1 MPTPGSSPTK
11 NSFPVTSPPMDTSTF
26 SSASEI
32 ALATLSGLECVLV
45 HAGDGDNAHRIFESL
60 NNTGLPL
67 TQADLIRNYVFLRL
81 DGSTEDFYQ
90 FTFKPLENRFSPDE
104 FTQLFWL
111 DLILKGDEVTQR
123 QTYSRW
129 QRRME
134 SMSQSQIKREF
145 ERLLSRADLWASILH
160 PEFETSDTIRVRLA
174 RIKDWGTT
182 TAAPTLLY
190 LLEQRQLGLA
200 SYAEVGRAM
209 HYVESYF
216 VRRVVMGMATMN
228 MNRVLMDAPAA
239 MERDSRKVDVALR
252 DYLSVSGKHW
262 ASDAELRAN
271 AETKRFYQHGRNH
284 QKVLILRWL
293 EEALQHHDPEFE
305 LVENL
310 SIEHVMPQTLTA
322 AWRAE
327 IAPGLTAGEKAGTAH
342 RELVDTLGNLTLAT
356 YKLNSAMS
364 NKPFTEKKDSLK
376 KKGGGRLLL
385 TQQVTSRHVWRPQ
398 TIRTR
403 SRDLVDMIITNWPGP
418 VDTTED

>member
-1 MPTPGSSPTK
+1 
-11 NSFPVTSPPMDTSTF
+11 MDTSTF

-145 ERLLSRADLWASILH
+145 ERLRSRADLWASILH

-200 SYAEVGRAM
+200 
-209 HYVESYF
+209 
-216 VRRVVMGMATMN
+216 
-228 MNRVLMDAPAA
+228 
-239 MERDSRKVDVALR
+239 
-252 DYLSVSGKHW
+252 
-262 ASDAELRAN
+262 
-271 AETKRFYQHGRNH
+271 
-284 QKVLILRWL
+284 
-293 EEALQHHDPEFE
+293 
-305 LVENL
+305 
-310 SIEHVMPQTLTA
+310 
-322 AWRAE
+322 
-327 IAPGLTAGEKAGTAH
+327 
-342 RELVDTLGNLTLAT
+342 
-356 YKLNSAMS
+356 
-364 NKPFTEKKDSLK
+364 
-376 KKGGGRLLL
+376 
-385 TQQVTSRHVWRPQ
+385 
-398 TIRTR
+398 
-403 SRDLVDMIITNWPGP
+403 
-418 VDTTED
+418 